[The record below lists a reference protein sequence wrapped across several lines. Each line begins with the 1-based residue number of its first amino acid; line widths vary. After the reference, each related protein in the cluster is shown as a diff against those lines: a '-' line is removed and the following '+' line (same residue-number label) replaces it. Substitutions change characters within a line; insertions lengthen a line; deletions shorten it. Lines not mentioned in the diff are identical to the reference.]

1 MIAHIMG
8 IPIEESVL
16 QLLPAGAAM
25 MTAVAIAGRTGL
37 GRLRRRIRHRVPVEG
52 D

>member
-1 MIAHIMG
+1 VIAHITG
-8 IPIEESVL
+8 IPIEETVL

-25 MTAVAIAGRTGL
+25 ITAAAVAGRTGL